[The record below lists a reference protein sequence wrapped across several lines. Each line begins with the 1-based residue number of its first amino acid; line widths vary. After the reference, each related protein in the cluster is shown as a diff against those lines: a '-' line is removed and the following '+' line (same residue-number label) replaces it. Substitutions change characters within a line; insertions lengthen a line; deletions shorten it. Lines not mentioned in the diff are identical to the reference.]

1 MAKSDPNLLTQAEYA
16 RSRKDRGLPGGS
28 REAVRKAVEEKRI
41 SAFGPDKLIDQALA
55 DSQWARN
62 TRARIG
68 STDGSGHVSDT
79 PAADLL
85 SAAPGGSADPG
96 QVKSMSAPAPDGYTA
111 ARARTE
117 LANAEMAEL
126 QLAKLRGEV
135 REVSDITR
143 GGFDI
148 ARELR
153 DAMDSS
159 VNTLAA
165 ELAGLDSVDAC
176 AQVLRRHNRTI
187 QEMLAKGLRE
197 KLSLKAA
204 E

>member
-1 MAKSDPNLLTQAEYA
+1 MAKSDPNLLTQAEYS
-16 RSRKDRGLPGGS
+16 RSRKDRGLPGAS
-28 REAVRKAVEEKRI
+28 RESVRKAVDEKRI

-62 TRARIG
+62 TRARVG
-68 STDGSGHVSDT
+68 SSDAGHVSD
-79 PAADLL
+79 PAGDLL
-85 SAAPGGSADPG
+85 SAPGASPAEHAAAP
-96 QVKSMSAPAPDGYTA
+96 APAPDGYTA

-117 LANAEMAEL
+117 QANAGIAEL

-135 REVSDITR
+135 RDVSDINR

-165 ELAGLDSVDAC
+165 ELAPLDNADAC
-176 AQVLRRHNRTI
+176 AHVLRRHNRTI

-197 KLSLKAA
+197 KLSVKVAA

>member
-1 MAKSDPNLLTQAEYA
+1 MAVTLLSVSAYA
-16 RSRKDRGLPGGS
+16 RHRGCD
-28 REAVRKAVEEKRI
+28 EKAVRKAIDEQRI
-41 SAFGPDKLIDQALA
+41 SSQPGKNGRRLIDPDVA
-55 DSQWARN
+55 DIQWARN
-62 TRARIG
+62 TRARVG
-68 STDGSGHVSDT
+68 STTPTAPTGDLLSTPGASPAPG
-79 PAADLL
+79 PAAD
-85 SAAPGGSADPG
+85 PP
-96 QVKSMSAPAPDGYTA
+96 APAGYTA

-117 LANAEMAEL
+117 LANAGMAEL

-135 REVSDITR
+135 RDVSDINR

-165 ELAGLDSVDAC
+165 ELAPLDNADAC
-176 AQVLRRHNRTI
+176 AQVLRRHNRAI

-197 KLSLKAA
+197 KFSVKVT

>member
-1 MAKSDPNLLTQAEYA
+1 MPVSLLSVSAYA
-16 RSRKDRGLPGGS
+16 RHRGCD
-28 REAVRKAVEEKRI
+28 EKAVRKAIAENRI
-41 SAFGPDKLIDQALA
+41 SAQTSPSGRKLIDPEVA
-55 DSQWARN
+55 DIQWARN

-68 STDGSGHVSDT
+68 SGEGAHVS
-79 PAADLL
+79 ANGGDLL
-85 SAAPGGSADPG
+85 SGAPGAGASDAGAAPAP
-96 QVKSMSAPAPDGYTA
+96 APAPDGYTA

-117 LANAEMAEL
+117 QANASMAEL

-135 REVSDITR
+135 REVVDIAR

-148 ARELR
+148 ARQLR

-165 ELAGLDSVDAC
+165 DLAQLDSADAC
-176 AQVLRRHNRTI
+176 ANLLRRHNRTI

-197 KLSLKAA
+197 KLSVKVDLA
-204 E
+204 

>member
-1 MAKSDPNLLTQAEYA
+1 MAVTLLTVSAYA
-16 RSRKDRGLPGGS
+16 RHRGCD
-28 REAVRKAVEEKRI
+28 EKAVRKAIDENRI
-41 SAFGPDKLIDQALA
+41 SAQPGKNGRRLIDPEVA
-55 DSQWARN
+55 DIQWARN
-62 TRARIG
+62 TRARVG
-68 STDGSGHVSDT
+68 STSADVSG
-79 PAADLL
+79 DLL
-85 SAAPGGSADPG
+85 SAPGTAPGPTVDPHVPG
-96 QVKSMSAPAPDGYTA
+96 ATPAGYTA

-117 LANAEMAEL
+117 LANAGMAEL

-135 REVSDITR
+135 REVSDIKR

-153 DAMDSS
+153 DALDSS

-165 ELAGLDSVDAC
+165 ELAPLDSADAC
-176 AQVLRRHNRTI
+176 AQVLRRHNRAI

-197 KLSLKAA
+197 KLSVKVDA

>member
-1 MAKSDPNLLTQAEYA
+1 M
-16 RSRKDRGLPGGS
+16 
-28 REAVRKAVEEKRI
+28 
-41 SAFGPDKLIDQALA
+41 
-55 DSQWARN
+55 
-62 TRARIG
+62 
-68 STDGSGHVSDT
+68 
-79 PAADLL
+79 
-85 SAAPGGSADPG
+85 
-96 QVKSMSAPAPDGYTA
+96 
-111 ARARTE
+111 
-117 LANAEMAEL
+117 
-126 QLAKLRGEV
+126 
-135 REVSDITR
+135 SDIKR

-165 ELAGLDSVDAC
+165 ELAPLDSADAC

-197 KLSLKAA
+197 KLSVKVAA

>member
-28 REAVRKAVEEKRI
+28 REAVRKAVDRGHI
-41 SAFGPDKLIDQALA
+41 SAFGADKLLDKSLA
-55 DSQWARN
+55 DSQWERN
-62 TRARIG
+62 TRAR
-68 STDGSGHVSDT
+68 VS
-79 PAADLL
+79 PGGAASD
-85 SAAPGGSADPG
+85 AGGSA
-96 QVKSMSAPAPDGYTA
+96 QVDIGAVLAGAPVPPAAPAAEPNGYTA

-117 LANAEMAEL
+117 LANAGRAEL
-126 QLAKLRGEV
+126 ELARLQGEV
-135 REVSDITR
+135 RDVNDITR

-165 ELAGLDSVDAC
+165 ELAPLVSADAC
-176 AQVLRRHNRTI
+176 ATILRRHNRAI

-197 KLSLKAA
+197 KLSLKVAT

>member
-1 MAKSDPNLLTQAEYA
+1 MAVTLLTVSAYA
-16 RSRKDRGLPGGS
+16 RHRGCD
-28 REAVRKAVEEKRI
+28 EKAVRKAIAERRI
-41 SAFGPDKLIDQALA
+41 SFQPGANGRKMIDPDVA
-55 DSQWARN
+55 DIQWARN
-62 TRARIG
+62 TRARVG
-68 STDGSGHVSDT
+68 AGDGGHVSDVG
-79 PAADLL
+79 DLL
-85 SAAPGGSADPG
+85 SAPGAEPA
-96 QVKSMSAPAPDGYTA
+96 APAAPAQASDGYTA

-117 LANAEMAEL
+117 QANAGIAEL

-135 REVSDITR
+135 RDVTDITR

-165 ELAGLDSVDAC
+165 EMAPLDSADAC

-187 QEMLAKGLRE
+187 QEMLAKSLRE
-197 KLSLKAA
+197 KLSVKVDAA
-204 E
+204 

>member
-1 MAKSDPNLLTQAEYA
+1 MAVTLLTVSAYA
-16 RSRKDRGLPGGS
+16 RHRGCD
-28 REAVRKAVEEKRI
+28 EKAVRKAIAENRI
-41 SAFGPDKLIDQALA
+41 SHQVGENGRKLVDPDVA
-55 DSQWARN
+55 DIQWARN
-62 TRARIG
+62 TRARAG
-68 STDGSGHVSDT
+68 SSTATTVPDGD
-79 PAADLL
+79 DLL
-85 SAAPGGSADPG
+85 PATPGAASDQSAASTL
-96 QVKSMSAPAPDGYTA
+96 APDGYTA

-117 LANAEMAEL
+117 LANAGIAEL
-126 QLAKLRGEV
+126 QLAKLRGDV
-135 REVSDITR
+135 RDVNDIKR

-165 ELAGLDSVDAC
+165 ELAVLDSADAC

-197 KLSLKAA
+197 KFSMKADI

>member
-1 MAKSDPNLLTQAEYA
+1 MAVTLLTVSAYA
-16 RSRKDRGLPGGS
+16 RHRGCD
-28 REAVRKAVEEKRI
+28 EKAVRKAITEQRI
-41 SAFGPDKLIDQALA
+41 SFQPGKNGRKLIDPDVA
-55 DSQWARN
+55 DIQWARN
-62 TRARIG
+62 TRARVG
-68 STDGSGHVSDT
+68 AGDGGHVSD
-79 PAADLL
+79 AAGDLL
-85 SAAPGGSADPG
+85 SAPGADP
-96 QVKSMSAPAPDGYTA
+96 VAPAAPAPAPDGYTA

-117 LANAEMAEL
+117 QANAGIAEL
-126 QLAKLRGEV
+126 QLAKLRGAV
-135 REVSDITR
+135 RDVSDITR

-165 ELAGLDSVDAC
+165 ELAPLDSVDAC
-176 AQVLRRHNRTI
+176 AQVLRRHNRAI

-197 KLSLKAA
+197 KLNVKVAA